1 MFSETISC
9 NAIELWNCKH
19 SRMFYLPPLR
29 RLLLPAI
36 VLLTLIVFYRSSLR
50 VTTSLPSFVLHPPA
64 PPTEGIHVSIAGLE
78 LQPLP
83 IANSSNNHLSP
94 PNKYFYTYNTGG
106 KSLNRTGVLSL
117 SQPILNPHFEL
128 LFTCPRQANRY
139 TGHIRMPNIIQ
150 NISSIPAGG
159 TKPET
164 RVFWNPTIISLPY
177 WSDNQY
183 LLVSRIVTDGN
194 FQENVLCEANV
205 CYAGSE
211 ENARPGE
218 KPCTADDLV
227 HTGPAGGMR
236 CASAPMI
243 LSVPPTPAER
253 CTGKYGTYVDIPGF
267 HDPRIFWSGKGE
279 PLMIVNTQYV
289 GFITF

>member
-1 MFSETISC
+1 MIYF
-9 NAIELWNCKH
+9 
-19 SRMFYLPPLR
+19 PPLR

-50 VTTSLPSFVLHPPA
+50 MPTSLPSFVLHPPT
-64 PPTEGIHVSIAGLE
+64 PPTEGIHVSIAGLQLE
-78 LQPLP
+78 PLP

-94 PNKYFYTYNTGG
+94 PNKYFYTYNTKGESSN
-106 KSLNRTGVLSL
+106 KTGSSTLSK
-117 SQPILNPHFEL
+117 PILNPNYEI
-128 LFTCPRQANRY
+128 LFSCPTQANQY
-139 TGHIRMPNIIQ
+139 TGHIRVASIVQ
-150 NISSIPAGG
+150 NISSIPAGA

-177 WSDNQY
+177 WSENQY

-194 FQENVLCEANV
+194 YQENVLCEANP
-205 CYAGSE
+205 CYIGSS

-218 KPCTADDLV
+218 KPCTADDLA

-236 CASAPMI
+236 CVTTPMT
-243 LSVPPTPAER
+243 LSVPPTPAEK
-253 CTGKYGTYVDIPGF
+253 CTGKYGSYVDIPGF

-279 PLMIVNTQYV
+279 PLMMVNTQYISLV
-289 GFITF
+289 TFCKLH